1 MKLTINNYFKFIS
14 LPVFILFSSQSI
26 AVTVSDG
33 IEAIDNDDNAGAV
46 KIWTKLANS
55 GNTIAQYNLATHYS
69 SGSGVE
75 KNKKVADKWLK
86 GATRSGL
93 IQAYLH
99 LNSKAVMP
107 AKGMTLSF
115 NVDPEIWLQKQE
127 GNKYTIQLA
136 SSRNKKSIVKAYK
149 DNNFKGEGGY
159 YHYARDGVDRYGL
172 IYGTFKTVA
181 AANKAI
187 TQLPKNLR
195 KKTPW
200 VRKIK
205 SLQNISK

>member
-1 MKLTINNYFKFIS
+1 MKLTMNNYFKYIS
-14 LPVFILFSSQSI
+14 LPIFLLFSSQSI

-33 IEAIDNDDNAGAV
+33 IEAIENNDNAGAV
-46 KIWTKLANS
+46 KIWSELASS
-55 GNTIAQYNLATHYS
+55 GNTIAQYNLATHYT
-69 SGSGVE
+69 SGNGIK
-75 KNKKVADKWLK
+75 KNQKEADKWLK

-99 LNSKAVMP
+99 LNGKAVAP
-107 AKGMTLSF
+107 AKSMTLSF
-115 NVDPEIWLQKQE
+115 YIDPEVWLQKQE
-127 GNKYTIQLA
+127 GKKYTIQIA
-136 SSRNKKSIVKAYK
+136 SSRNKKSIERSYK

-159 YHYARDGVDRYGL
+159 YHYTRDGVDRYGL

-187 TQLPKNLR
+187 KQLPKHLR

>member
-1 MKLTINNYFKFIS
+1 MKLTMNNYFKYIS
-14 LPVFILFSSQSI
+14 LPIFLLFSSQSI

-33 IEAIDNDDNAGAV
+33 IEAIENDDNAGAV
-46 KIWTKLANS
+46 KIWSELASS
-55 GNTIAQYNLATHYS
+55 GNTIAQYNLATHYT
-69 SGSGVE
+69 SGHGVK
-75 KNKKVADKWLK
+75 KNPKKADKWLK

-99 LNSKAVMP
+99 LNSKAVAP

-115 NVDPEIWLQKQE
+115 YIDPEVWLQKQE
-127 GNKYTIQLA
+127 GNKYTIQIA
-136 SSRNKKSIVKAYK
+136 SSRNKKSIERSYK

-159 YHYARDGVDRYGL
+159 YHYARDGIDRYGL

-187 TQLPKNLR
+187 AQLPKHLR
-195 KKTPW
+195 KKKPW